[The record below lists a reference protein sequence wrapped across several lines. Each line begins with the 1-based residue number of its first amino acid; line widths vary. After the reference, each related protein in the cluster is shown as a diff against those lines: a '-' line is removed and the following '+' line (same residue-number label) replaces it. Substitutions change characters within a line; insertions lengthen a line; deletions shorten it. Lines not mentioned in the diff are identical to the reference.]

1 MNYFTGFAIICWL
14 ALIILS
20 ILVFENNRIK
30 NNEKRILYFTYA
42 IVAVACAAEW
52 VGLLINGNPDI
63 PDWLLKLVKFF
74 DYVLTPVAGGII
86 VLQLR
91 KVTKIIDY
99 IIFGVLAVN
108 FIFQFI
114 SLFTDWMIVI
124 SDHIYKHGH
133 LYIAYV
139 VMYFIVLLLVIV
151 KFALYGRRFK
161 RQNVISLYSVLTFLI
176 AGVVIQIIFNIRIAY
191 VAITIGLALLFIRY
205 VEFSQ
210 LLADDKINEQRIL
223 ITVDPLTG
231 ILNRYAYEKALSRI
245 NEIKEDFVVFSIDIN
260 GLKRT
265 NDSFGHQ
272 AGDELICG
280 AAQVISEVFNKYG
293 ECYRTGGDEFIALSH
308 VSYEEIDNVLK
319 ELEEK
324 TSKWRGEEVKELSLS
339 AGQASK
345 KEFPDY
351 TVDDL
356 VGKADQRM
364 YKNKADYYQVTGH
377 DRRKN

>member
-1 MNYFTGFAIICWL
+1 
-14 ALIILS
+14 
-20 ILVFENNRIK
+20 
-30 NNEKRILYFTYA
+30 
-42 IVAVACAAEW
+42 
-52 VGLLINGNPDI
+52 
-63 PDWLLKLVKFF
+63 
-74 DYVLTPVAGGII
+74 
-86 VLQLR
+86 
-91 KVTKIIDY
+91 
-99 IIFGVLAVN
+99 
-108 FIFQFI
+108 
-114 SLFTDWMIVI
+114 MIVI

-133 LYIAYV
+133 LYIAYI

-176 AGVVIQIIFNIRIAY
+176 AGVVIQIAFGIRTAY

-231 ILNRYAYEKALSRI
+231 ILNRYAYEKALSRM

-280 AAQVISEVFNKYG
+280 AANVISEVFNKY
-293 ECYRTGGDEFIALSH
+293 ENCYRTGGDEFIALSH
-308 VSYEEIDNVLK
+308 VPY
-319 ELEEK
+319 
-324 TSKWRGEEVKELSLS
+324 
-339 AGQASK
+339 
-345 KEFPDY
+345 
-351 TVDDL
+351 
-356 VGKADQRM
+356 
-364 YKNKADYYQVTGH
+364 
-377 DRRKN
+377 